1 MTRGPLLAL
10 GLSVAA
16 AAAAGQGERIFDLNS
31 YWRSSYVLRPARTSP
46 RLWKSIELPTEGR
59 SGERW
64 AAWDKAGRD
73 WARLRAEHQYL
84 WFQFCGHMGT
94 SPLVI
99 MLNSP
104 PAPDGWQGADFNDSL
119 WPRMRYPLLMKAV
132 GVDQAENWSAYQH
145 GLAQACFRGRFVVP
159 EPSRV
164 ESLALRVA
172 YRGGLCVWVNGK
184 EIGRGHLPPG
194 PIGPETTAEEYP
206 EDAYTLPPG
215 AGYTKGKRCVEDI
228 GGEYRSE
235 THGGADGYW
244 RIPLSREDW
253 DAVIRRRDRVLG
265 PLPIPPALL
274 RKGVNVLAI
283 QVVRADL
290 NPLIF
295 MGTDRLGANT
305 HYGWSALGGGAS
317 WSHGCILDVDL
328 RASPSGSVV
337 AEHRPQGI
345 QVWAD
350 DPNRRVF
357 SPEFGDPSTSLRTG
371 PGQASRVLR
380 MVGGRQGTYSAQLVL
395 STEKGLSGLVAEASD
410 LIGPGGARI
419 PASNVRV
426 RYAVGRSSRDL
437 ATLGSERNP
446 REAREHPLRCPDTWM
461 ALWRFGR
468 TSPDESLPYQRF
480 VPYRGPDG
488 KTIPDKVREEN
499 DRALEAAMARIRF
512 FDELS
517 PTPPASVPGGTC
529 QPVWVSV
536 KVPEK
541 AAPGLYTGKLRLRAA
556 SAASEEVP
564 LRVQVVDWTLPD
576 PTAGQDFTTMIA
588 MEQSPW
594 GVAKAHGVQPWS
606 DEHYRRIEHSLQ
618 RMAELGNDWL
628 MIPVLLNS
636 EFGNREDSFV
646 LWVKGKDG
654 KLSCDFSRLE
664 RYLDI
669 ALKHPPKPRIVC
681 FCVAHPPE
689 NNLWVEPRVL
699 LRDEATGKT
708 EPFTVPMGETNPFRT
723 KEVVFTDAQKAEA
736 REFWRPFVEG
746 ILTRMKARGL
756 EQSVFWGYVWDYTLT
771 VERYKDIFE
780 ELAPGVKWA
789 RGSHGHGGVEGKQ
802 GLKGPFGCV
811 GTIVILPQPV
821 KEIRDNSR
829 SREAGTRPRP
839 TRYELQ
845 SHKGWKSDLLSF
857 SLPRVQNGVLCLE
870 GSSVPF
876 LWRLYPELAIVGGA
890 RGICRIGLDY
900 WEGTC
905 HDGWLG
911 GCQVGLGIVACI
923 WPGESEAHTSAR
935 FEMLREGMQE
945 AEARIA
951 LEKALEGPLAG
962 TPAGER
968 IQKLLD
974 DRILATLH
982 IPRSFYVLR
991 MAEQFPGWQ
1000 ERSWDLYAAAAEAAG
1015 GKPPSEAEKEG
1026 LFSPER

>member
-1 MTRGPLLAL
+1 MIRGPLPVLLLASTL
-10 GLSVAA
+10 
-16 AAAAGQGERIFDLNS
+16 AAAGQGEKILDLNS
-31 YWRSSYVLRPARTSP
+31 YWRSYYVLRPARTSP
-46 RLWKSIELPTEGR
+46 RLWRTVELPTEGR

-64 AAWDKAGRD
+64 AAWDKAGREWD
-73 WARLRAEHQYL
+73 TLRPEHRHL
-84 WFQFCGHMGT
+84 WFQFCGHMET

-99 MLNSP
+99 MLNGP

-119 WPRMRYPLLMKAV
+119 WPRTRYPLLMKAV
-132 GVDQAENWSAYQH
+132 GVDQAENWNAYQH
-145 GLAQACFRGRFVVP
+145 GLAQGCFRGQFVVP
-159 EPSRV
+159 EPSKAGA
-164 ESLALRVA
+164 LTLRVA
-172 YRGGLCVWVNGK
+172 YRGGVCVWLNGK
-184 EIGRGHLPPG
+184 EIGRGHLPAG
-194 PIGPETTAEEYP
+194 PITADTVAEEYP

-228 GGEYRSE
+228 GGDYRPE

-265 PLPIPPALL
+265 PLAIPPASL

-295 MGTDRLGANT
+295 MGTGRLGANT

-317 WSHGCILDVDL
+317 WSHSSLVDLEL
-328 RASPSGSVV
+328 RASPAGGVQ
-337 AEHRPQGI
+337 AEQRPRGI

-350 DPNRRVF
+350 DPNRRLF
-357 SPEFGDPSTSLRTG
+357 NAEFGDAGHSP
-371 PGQASRVLR
+371 RVLR
-380 MVGGRQGTYSAQLVL
+380 LVGARRGTYSAQLAVGTDREL
-395 STEKGLSGLVAEASD
+395 GGLAAEAGD
-410 LIGPGGARI
+410 LAGPGGATI
-419 PASNVRV
+419 PASAVRIT
-426 RYAVGRSSRDL
+426 YGVGRSVRDL

-468 TSPDESLPYQRF
+468 PSPDEPLPYRRF
-480 VPYRGPDG
+480 IPYRGLDG
-488 KTIPDKVREEN
+488 KTISEKVHEANRK
-499 DRALEAAMARIRF
+499 AMEAAMARTRF

-517 PTPPASVPGGTC
+517 PTPPAVVPANSCQSVF
-529 QPVWVSV
+529 VSV
-536 KVPEK
+536 RIPPK
-541 AAPGLYTGKLRLRAA
+541 AAPGLYAGKLRIRAEA
-556 SAASEEVP
+556 RTTNALAEEDVP

-576 PTAGQDFTTMIA
+576 PAAGQDFTTMIA

-594 GVAKAHGVQPWS
+594 GVAKAHKVEPWS
-606 DEHYRRIEHSLQ
+606 DEHFRRIEHSLQ

-646 LWVKGKDG
+646 LWVKGRDG
-654 KLSCDFSRLE
+654 RLSCDFSRLD

-669 ALKHPPKPRIVC
+669 ALRRGPKPRIVC

-689 NNLWVEPRVL
+689 NNLWVVPKVL

-708 EPFTVPMGETNPFRT
+708 EPFTVPLGEANPFRT
-723 KEVVFTDAQKAEA
+723 KEVAFTDAQKAEA

-746 ILTRMKARGL
+746 VMKRMKARGL
-756 EQSVFWGYVWDYTLT
+756 EQSVFWGYVWDYTLM
-771 VERYKDIFE
+771 VDRYKDIFA

-789 RGSHGHGGVEGKQ
+789 RGSHGHGGVMGKQ
-802 GLKGPFGCV
+802 GLKEPFGCV
-811 GTIVILPQPV
+811 GTIVTLPQPV
-821 KEIRDNSR
+821 REIRDNSR
-829 SREAGTRPRP
+829 VNRQP
-839 TRYELQ
+839 TRYVLE
-845 SHKGWKSDLLSF
+845 SHKGWKTEALSF
-857 SLPRVQNGVLCLE
+857 SLPRVQNAVLCLE

-876 LWRLYPELAIVGGA
+876 LWRLYPELAIVAGA

-911 GCQVGLGIVACI
+911 GCQVGLGVVTCI
-923 WPGESEAHTSAR
+923 WPGQAETHTSAR

-945 AEARIA
+945 AEARIL
-951 LEKALEGPLAG
+951 LEQAIEGPLAG
-962 TPAGER
+962 TPAAER
-968 IQKLLD
+968 LQKLLD

-1015 GKPPSEAEKEG
+1015 GEPAAEG
-1026 LFSPER
+1026 ERSRFFGP